1 MGLTDNGVAASAF
14 NTVHL
19 TIALNEAN
27 RQGVVES
34 QLLTAA
40 SLGKTTAEPCATG
53 SSAVGS
59 PPDPRVFSLL
69 PTFPNLGSDTS
80 LKTYLSRSGVKSQV
94 DCVRVGDYPS
104 DMRTD
109 AALLKNRALFVL
121 LAACDSTLADK
132 GGSSAVLR

>member
-1 MGLTDNGVAASAF
+1 MFVTTGLA
-14 NTVHL
+14 
-19 TIALNEAN
+19 
-27 RQGVVES
+27 
-34 QLLTAA
+34 
-40 SLGKTTAEPCATG
+40 

-69 PTFPNLGSDTS
+69 PTFPNVGSDTS
-80 LKTYLSRSGVKSQV
+80 LKTYLPRSGVKSQV

-132 GGSSAVLR
+132 GRFRRVDLGRVASGE